1 MVSEKSMEPVLEVF
15 ETLRLLLGGKR
26 LRGLTAGVASLEEII
41 KGLVILGRDFVQVI
55 LGESAV
61 QGFLDRLFAVTNGVF
76 HDVALL
82 GEMPKVLRTS
92 RHLQCPDTLL
102 HVVHFVYRTRSSH
115 EGLRLALL
123 LWDEY

>member
-26 LRGLTAGVASLEEII
+26 LRGLTVGVASLEEII

-61 QGFLDRLFAVTNGVF
+61 QGFLDRPFEVANGVS
-76 HDVALL
+76 HDF
-82 GEMPKVLRTS
+82 P
-92 RHLQCPDTLL
+92 
-102 HVVHFVYRTRSSH
+102 
-115 EGLRLALL
+115 
-123 LWDEY
+123 

>member
-1 MVSEKSMEPVLEVF
+1 MVSEKSVEPVLEVF

-61 QGFLDRLFAVTNGVF
+61 QGFLDRPFEVTNGVS
-76 HDVALL
+76 HDF
-82 GEMPKVLRTS
+82 P
-92 RHLQCPDTLL
+92 
-102 HVVHFVYRTRSSH
+102 
-115 EGLRLALL
+115 
-123 LWDEY
+123 